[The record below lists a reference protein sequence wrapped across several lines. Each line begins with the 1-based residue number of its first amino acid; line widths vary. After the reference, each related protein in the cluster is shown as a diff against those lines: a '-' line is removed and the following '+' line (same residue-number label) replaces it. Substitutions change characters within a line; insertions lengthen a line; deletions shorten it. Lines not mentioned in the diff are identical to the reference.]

1 MSGYECP
8 VGGSNCPG
16 WYTLDV
22 PFGHPDFG
30 AAFPCV
36 CAPQRT
42 VNRLRQK
49 WPAGLAG
56 KTFEGFVVV
65 EGNQAAFEASRAL
78 AEAEPVA
85 GWLTIAGE
93 CGNGKTH
100 LAAAIVNTL
109 LNRGMPALFH
119 TAPTLLD
126 YLRAT
131 FAPDSGVSFDDRF
144 EAIKTTQV
152 LALDDLGAETATP
165 WALDKLYQVL
175 DHRYAWRLPTVV
187 TTNVMWTSIPERIRS
202 RLKDSAL
209 GKVVMNAAPDYRS
222 IEGKKFYQAALKG
235 ARKRSDVNSA

>member
-1 MSGYECP
+1 
-8 VGGSNCPG
+8 
-16 WYTLDV
+16 
-22 PFGHPDFG
+22 
-30 AAFPCV
+30 
-36 CAPQRT
+36 
-42 VNRLRQK
+42 
-49 WPAGLAG
+49 
-56 KTFEGFVVV
+56 
-65 EGNQAAFEASRAL
+65 
-78 AEAEPVA
+78 
-85 GWLTIAGE
+85 LTIAGE

-100 LAAAIVNTL
+100 LAAAIVNAL
-109 LNRGMPALFH
+109 LNRGVPVMFH

-144 EAIKTTQV
+144 DAIKTAQV

-175 DHRYAWRLPTVV
+175 DHRYTWRLPTVV
-187 TTNVMWTSIPERIRS
+187 TTNVKWTSIPERVRS

-235 ARKRSDVNSA
+235 ARKRSDANGA

>member
-1 MSGYECP
+1 M
-8 VGGSNCPG
+8 GGTDCPG

-30 AAFPCV
+30 AAFSCV
-36 CAPQRT
+36 CVRQRT
-42 VNRLRQK
+42 VNRLRQELPVE
-49 WPAGLAG
+49 WAS
-56 KTFEGFVVV
+56 KTFEDFVVV
-65 EGNQAAFEASRAL
+65 EGNRAAFEASRVF

-100 LAAAIVNTL
+100 LAAAIVNAL
-109 LNRGMPALFH
+109 LDRGVSAMCY

-131 FAPDSGVSFDDRF
+131 FATECGMSFDDRF
-144 EAIKTTQV
+144 EAIKTAQV

-165 WALDKLYQVL
+165 WALDKLYQIF
-175 DHRYAWRLPTVV
+175 DHRYTWRLPTVV
-187 TTNVMWTSIPERIRS
+187 TTNIKWTSIPERIRS
-202 RLKDSAL
+202 RLKDSTL

-222 IEGKKFYQAALKG
+222 IEGKKFYQAAPKG
-235 ARKRSDVNSA
+235 ARKRPDVNSI